1 MVKRLLPLLFLV
13 IHFGPLEA
21 QDSTLVIGLKATPP
35 FVIEEANGQP
45 SGLSLSF
52 WELIDEKI
60 PAKVEYRW
68 FDDLDEMLSAVA
80 SKELD
85 LSINPV
91 TVTENRM
98 DSLDFSQPFFIS
110 GTAAVRKDASNWTG
124 FFDNLFSR
132 EFFSA
137 IAILAA
143 VIFAFGFLV
152 WLFERRK
159 NPEQFAPGWQGILDG
174 FWWSAVTMT
183 TVGYGDKA
191 PASRGGRFIGL
202 IWMFAAILLISGL
215 TAGVASALTVN
226 NIERKIDGI
235 EDLRRF
241 ESGSIPGS
249 GTAEFLEIYG
259 LPNKYYDEVNAG
271 LEAIQKEEIDVFL
284 FDRPILQF
292 YLDRGDFDDLVIDYR
307 NLKTDY
313 YSFTYPKGS
322 PLREA
327 LDPKIVR
334 ALKSENWNYILK
346 KTNGNDND

>member
-1 MVKRLLPLLFLV
+1 MLFAGFTV
-13 IHFGPLEA
+13 RA
-21 QDSTLVIGLKATPP
+21 QDSTLVIGLKTAPP
-35 FVIEEANGQP
+35 FVLQESNGDP
-45 SGLSLSF
+45 AGLSLAF
-52 WELIDEKI
+52 WDLIDENI
-60 PAKVEYRW
+60 PVRVEYRW
-68 FDDLDEMLSAVA
+68 YDDLDEMLAAVA
-80 SKELD
+80 NKELD

-91 TVTENRM
+91 TVTVKRM

-110 GTAAVRKDASNWTG
+110 GTTAVRKDEGSWKG
-124 FFDNLFSR
+124 FFDNLFSE

-137 IAILAA
+137 IAILVG
-143 VIFAFGFLV
+143 VIFVFGFLV

-159 NPEQFAPGWQGILDG
+159 NSEQFASGWQGILDG

-183 TVGYGDKA
+183 TVGYGDKT
-191 PASRGGRFIGL
+191 PATRGGRFIGL

-215 TAGVASALTVN
+215 TAGIASALTVN

-241 ESGSIPGS
+241 KSGTIEGS
-249 GTAEFLEIYG
+249 GTAEYLEAYG
-259 LPNKYYDEVNAG
+259 LPNNYYETVEEG
-271 LEAIQKEEIDVFL
+271 LVAVQKDEIDVFL

-292 YLDRGDFDDLVIDYR
+292 YLEKGDFKDLVLDHR

-322 PLREA
+322 ALREV

-334 ALKSENWNYILK
+334 ALKSDSWNFIIRK
-346 KTNGNDND
+346 ASRNDSE